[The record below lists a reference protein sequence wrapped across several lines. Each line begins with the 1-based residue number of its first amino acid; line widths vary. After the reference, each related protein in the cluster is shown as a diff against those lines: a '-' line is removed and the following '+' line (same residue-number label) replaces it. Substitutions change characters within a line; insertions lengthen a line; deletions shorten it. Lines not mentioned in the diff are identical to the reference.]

1 MRLPWGSSPHTR
13 GAQRHA
19 GLVQVVGRIIPA
31 YAGSTVVLNQ
41 ITQVG
46 GDHPRIRGEHPVC
59 TTPTCA
65 KPGSSPHTRGALG
78 ACSASILVRRIIPA
92 YAGSTSSPLCMKCA
106 SPDHPRIRGEHSLL
120 SHKFNPQI
128 GSSPHTRGA
137 QPPGASGGVDAGIIP
152 AYAGSTTSG
161 RVWRC
166 RRRDHPRIR
175 GEHQSEEGKGRGRSG
190 SSPHTRGAPSV
201 ISPARYVSRIIPAYA
216 GSTDRLAKAM
226 ANHRDHPRIRGE
238 HDSGRRH
245 GRGRGGSSPHTRG
258 ARKRRMSH
266 PLGSPDH
273 PRIRGEHLR
282 QQRLPRLGGGSS
294 PHTRGAR
301 RRRHSPG
308 EPEWIIPAYAGSTGR
323 TPTASCAPT
332 DHPRIRG
339 EHAAVEGACVLVSGS
354 SPHTRGAP
362 PSCR

>member
-152 AYAGSTTSG
+152 AYAGSTSPKREKVG
-161 RVWRC
+161 AG
-166 RRRDHPRIR
+166 RDHPRIR
-175 GEHQSEEGKGRGRSG
+175 GEHPRLSLPRGMCPG
-190 SSPHTRGAPSV
+190 SSPHTRGAP
-201 ISPARYVSRIIPAYA
+201 IGSPKPWRTTGIIPAYA
-216 GSTDRLAKAM
+216 GSTTPDAAT
-226 ANHRDHPRIRGE
+226 AAAEADHPRIRGE
-238 HDSGRRH
+238 HGREGCH
-245 GRGRGGSSPHTRG
+245 
-258 ARKRRMSH
+258 
-266 PLGSPDH
+266 
-273 PRIRGEHLR
+273 IR
-282 QQRLPRLGGGSS
+282 
-294 PHTRGAR
+294 
-301 RRRHSPG
+301 
-308 EPEWIIPAYAGSTGR
+308 
-323 TPTASCAPT
+323 
-332 DHPRIRG
+332 
-339 EHAAVEGACVLVSGS
+339 
-354 SPHTRGAP
+354 
-362 PSCR
+362 